1 MWQNLDW
8 LRGYMPT
15 LRRATSFLY
24 DMIDEDM
31 GLARVPGALMID
43 VFLRSDFA
51 SDTVSRPTVY
61 TVCGVCRIQ

>member
-1 MWQNLDW
+1 
-8 LRGYMPT
+8 MPT

-24 DMIDEDM
+24 DMMDEDK

-51 SDTVSRPTVY
+51 SDTVGRPKDILWKNMHV
-61 TVCGVCRIQ
+61 